1 MPLLDITE
9 YGELAMA
16 GRGSL
21 IMAGQEP
28 SNRNQQVNIS
38 GSSTQSAALSDVT
51 RFVRLH
57 AEAACRV
64 SVGDNP
70 TASSASMRM
79 GAGGTEYLGV
89 TPGLKIAVIA
99 SA

>member
-1 MPLLDITE
+1 MPTLDITE
-9 YGELAMA
+9 YPELSAT
-16 GRGSL
+16 GRGHMV
-21 IMAGQEP
+21 MAGQEP
-28 SNRNQQVNIS
+28 ALRTQQVSIEVT
-38 GSSTQSAALSDVT
+38 SSQSQALGDIT

-57 AEAACRV
+57 AEVPCRV
-64 SVGDNP
+64 AVGDNP
-70 TASSASMRM
+70 TASSASMRR

>member
-9 YGELAMA
+9 YGELAAA

-28 SNRNQQVNIS
+28 NIRNQQVEIAGASAQS
-38 GSSTQSAALSDVT
+38 GAFSDVT
-51 RFVRLH
+51 RFVRIH

>member
-1 MPLLDITE
+1 MPILDITE
-9 YGELAMA
+9 YGELAVT

-21 IMAGQEP
+21 VMAGQEP
-28 SNRNQQVNIS
+28 STRNQQVQIAA
-38 GSSTQSAALSDVT
+38 SSRQSEALSDVT

-57 AEAACRV
+57 ADAACRV
-64 SVGDNP
+64 IVGANP
-70 TASSASMRM
+70 TASSTSMRM

-99 SA
+99 ST

>member
-9 YGELAMA
+9 YGELASA

-28 SNRNQQVNIS
+28 SIRNQQIS
-38 GSSTQSAALSDVT
+38 IAASSAQSGVLSDVT

-57 AEAACRV
+57 ADAACRI
-64 SVGDNP
+64 SVGSNP
-70 TASSASMRM
+70 IASSASMRM
-79 GAGGTEYLGV
+79 GAGGTEYIGV
-89 TPGLKIAVIA
+89 TPGLKIAVIV
-99 SA
+99 ST

>member
-9 YGELAMA
+9 YGEIATA

-28 SNRNQQVNIS
+28 SIRNQQVEIGATSAQS
-38 GSSTQSAALSDVT
+38 GALSDVT

-64 SVGDNP
+64 AVGTNP
-70 TASSASMRM
+70 TASSTSMRM

>member
-9 YGELAMA
+9 YGELAAA
-16 GRGSL
+16 GRGNL

-28 SNRNQQVNIS
+28 SIRNQQVEIAVASAQS
-38 GSSTQSAALSDVT
+38 GALSDVT
-51 RFVRLH
+51 RFVRIH

-64 SVGDNP
+64 SVGADP
-70 TASSASMRM
+70 TASLTSMRM
-79 GAGGTEYLGV
+79 VAGGTEYLGV

>member
-1 MPLLDITE
+1 MPKVDITE
-9 YGELAMA
+9 YAELSVS

-28 SNRNQQVNIS
+28 SLRNQQVDIV
-38 GSSTQSAALSDVT
+38 GTSTQSEALGDT
-51 RFVRLH
+51 TKFVRIH
-57 AEAACRV
+57 AEAPCRV
-64 SVGDNP
+64 AVGSNP

-79 GAGGTEYLGV
+79 VAGGTEYLGV
-89 TPGLKIAVIA
+89 LPNLKIAVIA

>member
-28 SNRNQQVNIS
+28 STRNQQVEIAA
-38 GSSTQSAALSDVT
+38 GSTQSEALSDVT
-51 RFVRLH
+51 RFVRIH

-70 TASSASMRM
+70 TAASTSMRM

-89 TPGLKIAVIA
+89 MPGLKIAVIA

>member
-1 MPLLDITE
+1 MPILDITE
-9 YGELAMA
+9 YGELAVT

-28 SNRNQQVNIS
+28 STRNQQVEIAASS
-38 GSSTQSAALSDVT
+38 GQSQALSDVT

-64 SVGDNP
+64 VVGANP
-70 TASSASMRM
+70 TASSTSMRM

-89 TPGLKIAVIA
+89 SPGLKIAVIA

>member
-1 MPLLDITE
+1 MPVVDITE
-9 YGELAMA
+9 YGELASA
-16 GRGSL
+16 GRGST

-28 SNRNQQVNIS
+28 SIRNQQVAIS
-38 GSSTQSAALSDVT
+38 STSTQSAALSDVT
-51 RFVRLH
+51 RFIRVH
-57 AEAACRV
+57 AEAPCRV

-70 TASSASMRM
+70 TALSTSMRM
-79 GAGGTEYLGV
+79 VAGGTEYLGV

>member
-1 MPLLDITE
+1 MPILDITE
-9 YGELAMA
+9 YGELATT

-28 SNRNQQVNIS
+28 STRNQQVEIS
-38 GSSTQSAALSDVT
+38 ASSAQSQSLSDVT

-57 AEAACRV
+57 AEVACRV
-64 SVGDNP
+64 VIGSNP
-70 TASSASMRM
+70 TASSTAMRM

-89 TPGLKIAVIA
+89 NPGLKIAVIA

>member
-1 MPLLDITE
+1 MPILDITE
-9 YGELAMA
+9 YGELAMT

-21 IMAGQEP
+21 VMAGQEP
-28 SNRNQQVNIS
+28 STRNQQVEIAA
-38 GSSTQSAALSDVT
+38 SSAQSESLSDVT

-64 SVGDNP
+64 AVGANP
-70 TASSASMRM
+70 TASSTSMRM